1 MFEVLGTTNT
11 ILYGDETK
19 HITKR
24 TKRVALV
31 ERLLIN
37 ENAKLCGAYIVN
49 KGHKNGY
56 EIHVVYNNG
65 IVRIYNQRTGKHIT
79 DLVARIPQV
88 ERYGIKVTKTMKR
101 KIKVHIENGYNQIA
115 F

>member
-56 EIHVVYNNG
+56 
-65 IVRIYNQRTGKHIT
+65 
-79 DLVARIPQV
+79 
-88 ERYGIKVTKTMKR
+88 
-101 KIKVHIENGYNQIA
+101 
-115 F
+115 

>member
-11 ILYGDETK
+11 ISYGDETK

-49 KGHKNGY
+49 KGQKNGY

-79 DLVARIPQV
+79 DLVARVPQV